1 MTQGPAQQFRQW
13 LESQPRGT
21 GEVPFENLLRV
32 WGVENPTPESR
43 AWIEQGLAEAGIAAQ
58 PSLERLERHSNTTLW
73 IHQPGQAWDE
83 TPTVAR
89 AVPAVGETPRA
100 NPIGLAL
107 IATGALIGVISLFLE
122 WAPGETLWELYTAL
136 DVITVLLGM
145 ATIGLC
151 VASLLASRN
160 AFLRAALVP
169 AAMFFALPALVTA
182 IEFVTSPGGVEA
194 GNALGI
200 LGSLLAGAGL
210 AFLVISD
217 LIAPRHGGRTGLVTA
232 LIGVA
237 AAAFVALFVSVIQ
250 LLPAVEGFALEDSLS
265 EWQVATVTDWVDQ
278 LAVLVLLGL
287 AVAAAVTRLP
297 ALVLALGVLLSYFAL
312 PDLLLAFDDF
322 ANGGTFYV
330 ADFMSA
336 VSGAVALAGSLF
348 LVANALRPGE

>member
-1 MTQGPAQQFRQW
+1 M
-13 LESQPRGT
+13 
-21 GEVPFENLLRV
+21 
-32 WGVENPTPESR
+32 
-43 AWIEQGLAEAGIAAQ
+43 
-58 PSLERLERHSNTTLW
+58 
-73 IHQPGQAWDE
+73 
-83 TPTVAR
+83 
-89 AVPAVGETPRA
+89 
-100 NPIGLAL
+100 
-107 IATGALIGVISLFLE
+107 GALIGVISLFLG

-160 AFLRAALVP
+160 ALLRAALVP
-169 AAMFFALPALVTA
+169 PAMFFALPALVTA
-182 IEFVTSPGGVEA
+182 IEFVTSPGGVEL
-194 GNALGI
+194 GNAIGI
-200 LGSLLAGAGL
+200 LGSLLASAGL
-210 AFLVISD
+210 AILVISD
-217 LIAPRHGGRTGLVTA
+217 LIAPRHGDRTGLVTV

-237 AAAFVALFVSVIQ
+237 VAAFVALFVSVIQ
-250 LLPAVEGFALEDSLS
+250 FLPAVEGFALEDSLS

-312 PDLLLAFDDF
+312 PDLLLALDDF

-348 LVANALRPGE
+348 LVANALSSGE

>member
-1 MTQGPAQQFRQW
+1 MTQGSAQQFRQW

-43 AWIEQGLAEAGIAAQ
+43 AWIQQGLAEAGIAAQ

-73 IHQPGQAWDE
+73 IHQPAHAPAAAE
-83 TPTVAR
+83 PAPVERRTPA
-89 AVPAVGETPRA
+89 A

-194 GNALGI
+194 GNAIGI
-200 LGSLLAGAGL
+200 LGSLLASAGL

-217 LIAPRHGGRTGLVTA
+217 LIGPRHGGRSGLLTV

-237 AAAFVALFVSVIQ
+237 VAAFVALFVSVIQ